1 MHTHTLWAA
10 RVAAGTVLP
19 DKRLSARLAYILETF
34 AERPSDA
41 IPQAAGS
48 WGQAKG
54 IYRFL
59 ANARVQPTALQQ
71 GLTRD
76 TARQCLDQRTVLVV
90 QDTTSLNLTGC
101 RVLPELGPIGSGN
114 FAHGVLLHSPLAL
127 TEQGAVLGVLGLQT
141 WVRPAGALSG
151 PAAKES
157 GTWLHGIDQARQVVW
172 ETAWAAGGTAPPHLM
187 HLMDREGDV

>member
-19 DKRLSARLAYILETF
+19 DKRLSARLASILETF

-59 ANARVQPTALQQ
+59 ASNSR
-71 GLTRD
+71 
-76 TARQCLDQRTVLVV
+76 
-90 QDTTSLNLTGC
+90 
-101 RVLPELGPIGSGN
+101 
-114 FAHGVLLHSPLAL
+114 
-127 TEQGAVLGVLGLQT
+127 
-141 WVRPAGALSG
+141 
-151 PAAKES
+151 
-157 GTWLHGIDQARQVVW
+157 
-172 ETAWAAGGTAPPHLM
+172 
-187 HLMDREGDV
+187 